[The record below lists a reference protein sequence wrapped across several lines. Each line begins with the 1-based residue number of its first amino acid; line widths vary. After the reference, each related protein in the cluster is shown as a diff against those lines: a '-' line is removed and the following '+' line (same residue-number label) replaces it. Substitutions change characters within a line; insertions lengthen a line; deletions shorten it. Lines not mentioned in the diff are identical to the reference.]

1 MAIHVSTNYHWINP
15 PRELEDKAFDISLIA
30 AYAKRLK
37 LTDLY
42 SQAEKAYSDLYNQWE
57 RESTAMAKQKTGI
70 NWLGGGNQYYAHS
83 LTSWDTQY
91 ELAKQIAEL
100 CSIEECAQELK
111 KLLSKK

>member
-42 SQAEKAYSDLYNQWE
+42 SQAEKAYSDLYNQWD
-57 RESTAMAKQKTGI
+57 RESTAIAKEKTGI